1 MHTNPILICF
11 CSILYYR
18 DLAEHVKNHN
28 KEKKYLIAITKHNDG
43 NESDKKKYYFMKKFG
58 NKMARQQEL
67 NEAEDMNR
75 TNETPISKKKVYNKT
90 IVNKWHLLI
99 RLNLNKELIQF
110 RKNNIRKKTENESES
125 MIKKLKTKV
134 SSKLHKSAKNKQN
147 ENNLDPNNLNNNIET
162 SNV

>member
-11 CSILYYR
+11 CSILYYK

-28 KEKKYLIAITKHNDG
+28 KEKKYLIAITKHTDG

-58 NKMARQQEL
+58 NKMARQQDL
-67 NEAEDMNR
+67 NETEDMNK
-75 TNETPISKKKVYNKT
+75 TNDTQMSKKKVYNKT

-110 RKNNIRKKTENESES
+110 RKNNIRKKTKKKSES
-125 MIKKLKTKV
+125 MLKKIKTKV
-134 SSKLHKSAKNKQN
+134 CSRLKSRKFKEDNSN
-147 ENNLDPNNLNNNIET
+147 SNDLNNKVQT
-162 SNV
+162 SAV